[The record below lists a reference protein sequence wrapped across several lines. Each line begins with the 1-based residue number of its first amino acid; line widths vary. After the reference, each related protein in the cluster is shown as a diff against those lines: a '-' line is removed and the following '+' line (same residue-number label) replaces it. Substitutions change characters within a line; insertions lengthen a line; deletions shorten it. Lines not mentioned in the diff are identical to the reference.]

1 MNETKSKIPKGYKMT
16 KLGVI
21 PVEWVVGVFENITS
35 ITMGQSPSSLSYNEN
50 ADGLPLIQGNTD
62 IVNRESSPRVWTN
75 EPTKTCE
82 VGDLLLS
89 VRAPVGT
96 VAKSKHYA
104 SIGRGIC
111 SIKSTSSDQEFIY
124 QFLLN
129 FEKSWRR
136 YEQGSTFTA
145 VSSSDIKKLP
155 IPLPPLPEQQKIASI
170 LSTWDKAIAT
180 QEALIT
186 QKEQLKKGLMQAL
199 LTGKKRFAGFE
210 EEWEEEKLG
219 NLFKIQGRVGWKGYR
234 KEDLREYGPY
244 VIGAKH
250 IRNQLLDLSNPTY
263 LSREKFEESPEIM
276 IKPNDLLVVQRGSLG
291 KIVLIEDEIGE
302 ATINPSMAI
311 LRPINADLNLK
322 YIYYFL
328 CSDFI
333 QNLIISETGSTGVPM
348 ISQKQMGSFKIIYP
362 TLEEQQKIANT
373 LSSADKEIEN
383 LKTQLATLKLQKQG
397 LMQELLTGKRRVELN

>member
-1 MNETKSKIPKGYKMT
+1 MNENNNNIPKGYKQT

-199 LTGKKRFAGFE
+199 LSGKKRFAGFE
-210 EEWEEEKLG
+210 EEWEEIRLG
-219 NLFKIQGRVGWKGYR
+219 EVCIKTSSNLSANSISENKGEYSVYGASGFIKKVDFYNINDSYISIVKDGAGVGRVLLCEGKSSVLGTLDIIQPKESTDINFLYNLLITVDFRKYIIGSTIPHIYFKDYSLRKIQMPNV
-234 KEDLREYGPY
+234 KE
-244 VIGAKH
+244 
-250 IRNQLLDLSNPTY
+250 
-263 LSREKFEESPEIM
+263 
-276 IKPNDLLVVQRGSLG
+276 
-291 KIVLIEDEIGE
+291 
-302 ATINPSMAI
+302 
-311 LRPINADLNLK
+311 
-322 YIYYFL
+322 
-328 CSDFI
+328 
-333 QNLIISETGSTGVPM
+333 
-348 ISQKQMGSFKIIYP
+348 QK
-362 TLEEQQKIANT
+362 KIADT

-383 LKTQLATLKLQKQG
+383 LKKQLATMKLQKQG
-397 LMQELLTGKRRVELN
+397 LMQELLTGKRRVKLN